1 MNDDPNTYAPP
12 PSSPPSHSGPYW
24 VSTVRYGKMAFTGL
38 FKTDREELVKRL
50 DRCVIR
56 TDRGKEYGTVL
67 TVLSPLPANQSADG
81 YFDIIRKATPED
93 LKNSERIDKEAR
105 VKAIGFC
112 KEEVKKLNLQMK
124 VVECDYVMGGER
136 VVFYFTSGTRIDFR
150 DLVRHLARDLRTRIE
165 LKQVGARDEARLVG
179 DCGHCGLTLCCRG
192 HLKELGGIT
201 MDMAKVQ
208 KHTADPAK
216 ITGRCGKLLCCLRYE
231 YTAYAEA
238 RDLMPARGTRIDIK
252 RVKGF
257 VIEQNLLLREVTV
270 IRENSEE
277 RVVVKLDEFENLP
290 KPVAG
295 CDGCASP
302 KAQGGTGPVE
312 GAAGPSPEPK
322 AEPTAIPPAESPA
335 ASPAEW
341 VKVCRT
347 SDVGEGKAKQIDV
360 AGRGVAVYRLF
371 GKFYATQGE
380 CPHRQ
385 GPLGEGRVDGTTI
398 QCPLHNWK
406 FDLTTGAW
414 HSNPE
419 KKLKTYETKVETDDL
434 FVRL

>member
-1 MNDDPNTYAPP
+1 MSDEISAPTSPSAPP
-12 PSSPPSHSGPYW
+12 PYPSHGGAYW

-38 FKTDREELVKRL
+38 FKTDREDLVKRL

-67 TVLSPLPANQSADG
+67 TAPSPLGANQSADG

-93 LKNSERIDKEAR
+93 LKNSERIDKENR
-105 VKAIGFC
+105 VKAIGVC
-112 KEEVKKLNLQMK
+112 KEGVKKLNMQMK
-124 VVECDYVMGGER
+124 VVECDYLMGGER
-136 VVFYFTSGTRIDFR
+136 VVFYFTSGTRVDFR

-231 YTAYAEA
+231 YNAYAEA
-238 RDLMPARGTRIDIK
+238 RDLMPTRGTRIDIK

-277 RVVVKLDEFENLP
+277 RVVVKLEEFENLP

-312 GAAGPSPEPK
+312 APPEP
-322 AEPTAIPPAESPA
+322 AEKPITEDAPPPVTS
-335 ASPAEW
+335 AEW
-341 VKVCRT
+341 IKVGRV
-347 SDVGEGKAKQIDV
+347 SDVGEGKAKQLDID
-360 AGRGVAVYRLF
+360 GRPLALYRLF
-371 GKFYATQGE
+371 GKFYATQGD

-398 QCPLHNWK
+398 QCPMHNWK

-419 KKLKTYETKVETDDL
+419 KKLKTFETKVENDEIWVKL
-434 FVRL
+434 